1 MSSNDI
7 DLTLKDIII
16 RSSKE
21 VYPYGL
27 AYCISFIVDGIEY
40 YKFMGVTPNQVISN
54 ALVHLKDLLTDKI
67 LQE

>member
-1 MSSNDI
+1 MSNNDI
-7 DLTLKDIII
+7 DLALKDIII
-16 RSSKE
+16 RPSKE

-40 YKFMGVTPNQVISN
+40 YKFMGVTPDRVISN
-54 ALVHLKDLLTDKI
+54 ALSHLEVLLTDKI